1 MGQAQSRVIDDEQHP
16 ARRIEPGVRVTR
28 ELLEQLSGKERPRH
42 GQKDVTAS
50 IAPLRQVP
58 QKEEE
63 AVLVIRQDPR
73 MEDALQQSQRM
84 GDLLLKHEQQETAEI
99 SRLAADLIDRE
110 YRAPLKDPPCLKER
124 EACIQCYKANAD
136 DALRCRDAV
145 SAYSQCAQGVFAAV
159 RP

>member
-1 MGQAQSRVIDDEQHP
+1 M
-16 ARRIEPGVRVTR
+16 
-28 ELLEQLSGKERPRH
+28 
-42 GQKDVTAS
+42 
-50 IAPLRQVP
+50 P

-110 YRAPLKDPPCLKER
+110 YRYA
-124 EACIQCYKANAD
+124 ISGSKA
-136 DALRCRDAV
+136 
-145 SAYSQCAQGVFAAV
+145 F
-159 RP
+159 